1 MKKKTLHLD
10 LEIQTQ
16 NVEDATFE
24 LFLEDGIRL
33 ILEKWGGSDL
43 VQKAWRHRF
52 GSEFTWFQGA

>member
-1 MKKKTLHLD
+1 MRNIEKKKILHLD

-33 ILEKWGGSDL
+33 ILEKW
-43 VQKAWRHRF
+43 V
-52 GSEFTWFQGA
+52 GAI